1 MWLHVSCEVLLGLSV
16 EIHHDVS
23 EGLGQVLESGGPL
36 KHGSVESTVDLL
48 QRLWAWEVHEN
59 EWAVA

>member
-1 MWLHVSCEVLLGLSV
+1 MGLHVSCEVLLGLSV
-16 EIHHDVS
+16 EIYHAIS
-23 EGLGQVLESGGPL
+23 QGLSQVLEGGGPL

-59 EWAVA
+59 EGAVA